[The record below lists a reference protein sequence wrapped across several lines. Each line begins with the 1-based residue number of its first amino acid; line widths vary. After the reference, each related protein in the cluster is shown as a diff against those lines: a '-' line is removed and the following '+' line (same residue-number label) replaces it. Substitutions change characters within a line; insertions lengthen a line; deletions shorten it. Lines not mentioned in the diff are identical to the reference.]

1 MSESDCPKLIKEGF
15 MCGLYPLSK
24 CMDVINTEGCT
35 WGRMDRSW
43 NDSVL
48 RVMLDKL
55 SKDEIIGLLITTIN
69 AICEKDEDLK
79 EVTHGIVT
87 YIQVQEIILGKSKL
101 EDYKEPHR
109 TELQKELEKLG
120 WKSDKNLM
128 LRITKK
134 E

>member
-1 MSESDCPKLIKEGF
+1 
-15 MCGLYPLSK
+15 
-24 CMDVINTEGCT
+24 MDK
-35 WGRMDRSW
+35 SW

-79 EVTHGIVT
+79 KVTHGIVT

-101 EDYKEPHR
+101 EDYTEPHQ
-109 TELQKELEKLG
+109 TELKKELEKLG